1 MFVKIV
7 QVMPVVSRNYTDR
20 MGANQEFRSMG
31 LIVDSGNGT
40 MYVEAVQELCAELEK
55 LQLKSGDCS
64 LIQVASVAREYKTS
78 SGDTR
83 YSNEFTIKR
92 FVLV

>member
-1 MFVKIV
+1 
-7 QVMPVVSRNYTDR
+7 MPVISRNYTDR

-31 LIVDSGNGT
+31 LIVDTGNGT
-40 MYVEAVQELCAELEK
+40 MFVEAVQELCAELEK
-55 LQLKSGDCS
+55 LQLKSGDCA
-64 LIQVASVAREYKTS
+64 LIQVASVARDYKTS
-78 SGDTR
+78 SGETR

>member
-7 QVMPVVSRNYTDR
+7 QVLPVISRNYTDR

-40 MYVEAVQELCAELEK
+40 MFVEAVQELCAELEK
-55 LQLKSGDCS
+55 LQLKSGDCA
-64 LIQVASVAREYKTS
+64 LIQVASVARDYKAS